1 MSVKVDSGTPQADPI
16 TIDQVEA
23 LAQQK
28 LSDQVYDY
36 YASGADD
43 QKALESNRADYD
55 K

>member
-1 MSVKVDSGTPQADPI
+1 MSVKIDPGMPQADPI
-16 TIDQVEA
+16 TIDQVET

-28 LSDQVYDY
+28 LPDQVYNY